1 MKKLNL
7 ILFSIAILFSIF
19 SSVSFSNEKWI
30 EGKAVVVDGDTIKI
44 DGIKIRLFGIDA
56 PEINQICNDK
66 NKRAYNCGKSSKIYL
81 ERIVKSQLGSVSC
94 SYESLDKY
102 GRIIGDC
109 GFINSLMVSSG
120 NAVAYLRYSDKYLIY
135 QELAKAKKNGIWEG
149 EFDMPEDWRK
159 KYK

>member
-7 ILFSIAILFSIF
+7 IFFSITILFLTF
-19 SSVSFSNEKWI
+19 SSVTLSEEKWI

-56 PEINQICNDK
+56 PEMNQICNDK
-66 NKRAYNCGKSSKIYL
+66 NNHAYNCGKSSKFFL
-81 ERIVKSQLGSVSC
+81 ETITKSKLVSC

-102 GRIIGDC
+102 GRVLGVC
-109 GFINSLMVSSG
+109 GLINGLMVISG
-120 NAVAYLRYSDKYLIY
+120 NAVAYLRYSDKYLIEH
-135 QELAKAKKNGIWEG
+135 ELAKANKKGIWAG
-149 EFDMPEDWRK
+149 EFDMPEEWRK